1 MDKMT
6 VRDIDVSGKR
16 ILVRV
21 DFNVPLDEKGKITD
35 DSRIRAALP
44 TLRYLIERGA
54 RVILISHL
62 GRPKGEVVDRL
73 RLSVL
78 AQRLSQIL
86 GQQVGVATD
95 CIGPEV
101 EKSVASLMSGD
112 VLFLENLRFHS
123 DEETGSASFARAL
136 ARLGD
141 VFVNDA
147 FGTSHRTHASIAGIA
162 HYLPAVAGLLLE
174 KEVDTLTSLLE
185 NPAHPFVSLLGGAK
199 ISDKIEMLENILDR
213 VDCLLIG
220 GAMAATF
227 LKAKAYA
234 VGKSLVEEDRVE
246 IAAKLIDMATK
257 NGVRLVLPVDVVVT
271 EKIAPEAGSEV
282 VPVES
287 IPQDKM
293 IVDIGPETIKAF
305 GAELQRSKT
314 VFWNG
319 PLGVYEIPAFRDGT
333 QNLARL
339 LAQVEAIS
347 IIGGGSTAEVVN
359 ELGLA
364 EKMTF
369 VSTGGGA
376 SLRFLGGEKLPGVE
390 TLLDKEATPPLALVD
405 IGLKIMKQI
414 ARPSPS
420 KIVLLVMDGLGGLPD
435 LSTGKTELET
445 ARTPNLD
452 KLASKS
458 ICGLID
464 LVSPGITPG
473 SSPGHLALFGYDP
486 IRCNIG
492 RGALEAIGIEF
503 DLQDGDVAARGNFC
517 TVGEAGLVADR
528 RAGRI
533 TTQKCAELCR
543 LLNESAIDDVILFV
557 RPVREH
563 RFIVVFRGDGLL
575 PAVSDSDPQQVGVA
589 PRVVNALRSD
599 SSRTADIANK
609 FIARARET
617 LANHHP
623 ANMVLLRGFSRRPSF
638 PAMGEVY
645 KLKPAAIASYPMYRG
660 LAKLVGMQV
669 LESGTS
675 LEDEFATLEKHY
687 ADHDYFFLHIKA
699 TDAAG
704 EDGDFKRKVKVIE
717 QVDRAIPQLTSLKP
731 DVIVVTGD
739 HSTPALLKS
748 HSWHPVPVLLYAR
761 YCRRDRVTQFSESA
775 CLSGGLGRLPA
786 TQIMPLAMANALKL
800 TKFGA

>member
-16 ILVRV
+16 VLVRV

-35 DSRIRAALP
+35 DSRMRAALP
-44 TLRYLIERGA
+44 TLKYLIERGA

-62 GRPKGEVVDRL
+62 GRPKGEIVDKL
-73 RLSVL
+73 RLTVL

-136 ARLGD
+136 ARLGG
-141 VFVNDA
+141 VFINDA
-147 FGTSHRTHASIAGIA
+147 FGTSHRAHASIAGIA

-174 KEVDTLTSLLE
+174 KEIDTLTGLLE

-227 LKAKAYA
+227 LKAKSYET
-234 VGKSLVEEDRVE
+234 GKSLVEEDRVDT
-246 IAAKLIDMATK
+246 AARLMDTAAK
-257 NGVRLVLPVDVVVT
+257 NGVRLVLPVDVIVAD
-271 EKIAPEAGSEV
+271 KIHPEAKGEV

-287 IPQDKM
+287 IPKDKM
-293 IVDIGPETIKAF
+293 IVDIGPETIKVF
-305 GAELQRSKT
+305 GAELKNSQT

-319 PLGVYEIPAFRDGT
+319 PLGVYEIPAFSEGT
-333 QNLARL
+333 QTLARL
-339 LAQVEAIS
+339 LAKLEAIS

-364 EKMTF
+364 DKMTF

-376 SLRFLGGEKLPGVE
+376 SLRFLGGEELPGVE
-390 TLLDKEATPPLALVD
+390 ALLDKEAKPPLALID

-414 ARPSPS
+414 AHPSPS
-420 KIVLLVMDGLGGLPD
+420 KIMLVVIDGLGGLPD
-435 LSTGKTELET
+435 PASGKTELET
-445 ARTPNLD
+445 AHTPNLD
-452 KLASKS
+452 KLAAKG

-486 IRCNIG
+486 IRYNIG
-492 RGALEAIGIEF
+492 RGALEAIGIDF
-503 DLQDGDVAARGNFC
+503 DLCNGDVAARGNFC
-517 TVGEAGLVADR
+517 TIDEAGLVTDR

-533 TTQKCAELCR
+533 TTEKCAELCR
-543 LLNESAIDDVILFV
+543 LLNEATIDDTILFI

-563 RFIVVFRGDGLL
+563 RFVVVFRGDGLIS
-575 PAVSDSDPQQVGVA
+575 AVSDSDPQQVGVA
-589 PRVVNALRSD
+589 PRVVNALRPD
-599 SSRTADIANK
+599 SSRTADVANK
-609 FIARARET
+609 FITRAGEI
-617 LANHHP
+617 LASHHP
-623 ANMVLLRGFSRRPSF
+623 ANMILLRGFSQKPSF
-638 PAMGEVY
+638 PSMGEVY

-669 LESGTS
+669 LEAGKS
-675 LEDEFATLEKHY
+675 LEDEFAILKKHY
-687 ADHDYFFLHIKA
+687 ADHDYFFLHIKE

-704 EDGDFKRKVKVIE
+704 EDGDFKQKVKVIE
-717 QVDRAIPQLTSLKP
+717 QVDSTIPRLIALEP

-739 HSTPALLKS
+739 HSTPALLKG
-748 HSWHPVPVLLYAR
+748 HSWHPVPVLIYAR
-761 YCRRDRVTQFSESA
+761 YCRQDKVTEFAESA

-800 TKFGA
+800 SKFGA